1 MTFSQMEENLVYTMC
16 INIYIQ
22 LYGKLGVIPLHR
34 DLGKLEPIS
43 KVEALIRDA
52 CLDRCRNITTTGIK
66 VGMSRLKADQGRAF
80 HPAAPRRGN
89 FPRQQR
95 QYSDCPLVAT
105 WRRRSSSSAGEPS
118 AELLA
123 GSEDS
128 VSPWQSVSTT
138 QLSVSR

>member
-52 CLDRCRNITTTGIK
+52 SLSWQMQKYHDNGNK
-66 VGMSRLKADQGRAF
+66 GWDVKA
-80 HPAAPRRGN
+80 
-89 FPRQQR
+89 
-95 QYSDCPLVAT
+95 
-105 WRRRSSSSAGEPS
+105 
-118 AELLA
+118 
-123 GSEDS
+123 
-128 VSPWQSVSTT
+128 
-138 QLSVSR
+138 